1 MAMPGSIQDR
11 EYQKFVETTAGNTA
25 VRVLIEED
33 LSTVVIGTKLSIYS
47 QSTAVAIGAT
57 TTIYTYTVPVGKKTK
72 ILLADVSAS
81 VVSKLYVEKNLSNIY
96 VKRIGWATDYN
107 VRFYLD
113 NEEFIA
119 GDVIK
124 FKADNTGLS
133 LGEFDVTIS
142 GVEYD
147 A

>member
-1 MAMPGSIQDR
+1 MAMPGNIKDR
-11 EYQKFVETTAGNTA
+11 EYQKFVETTSGNTA

-33 LSTVVIGTKLSIYS
+33 LSSVVLGTKFSIYG

-72 ILLADVSAS
+72 IILADVSSSA
-81 VVSKLYVEKNLSNIY
+81 VSKVYVEKNSSIIH
-96 VKRIGWATDYN
+96 VKRIGWATEYN
-107 VRFYLD
+107 VNFDLS
-113 NEEFIA
+113 NNEFIA
-119 GDVIK
+119 GDVIR

-133 LGEFDVTIS
+133 LGEFDVTIN

-147 A
+147 V